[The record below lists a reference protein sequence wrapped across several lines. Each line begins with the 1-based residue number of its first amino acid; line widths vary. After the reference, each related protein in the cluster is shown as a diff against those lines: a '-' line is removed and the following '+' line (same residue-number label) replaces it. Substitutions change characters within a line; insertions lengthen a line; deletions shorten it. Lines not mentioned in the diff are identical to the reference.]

1 MFLLST
7 KPLQSARRFTRK
19 RCLWTVYIPFEFDWL
34 WIDLSI
40 EVAGRSDRETMKT
53 VHIININLIN
63 DRHYYYFT
71 DHIKFLEEKQAHL
84 QSCVNKLYFYK
95 HVFKKH
101 SHDIRY
107 LVSHTGPDISRDIW
121 NENCDSMKQWWFDL
135 IQNINHKLKFDW
147 CSYILA

>member
-19 RCLWTVYIPFEFDWL
+19 RCLWTVYIPFEFDRL
-34 WIDLSI
+34 WTDLSI
-40 EVAGRSDRETMKT
+40 EVAGRSDRETKKT

-63 DRHYYYFT
+63 DRYYMYYYFT
-71 DHIKFLEEKQAHL
+71 DHIKFSEK
-84 QSCVNKLYFYK
+84 YK
-95 HVFKKH
+95 HIFNLVLTNFTFINMYLK
-101 SHDIRY
+101 SIPMIY